1 MATLFVLE
9 QGAKVS
15 KESRKIIVEKDREVL
30 LDVPEFKIDR
40 VFLFGNVQITTQ
52 ALRFLLEAGKDI
64 SFFSLKGKFMG
75 KVVSYASKNVYI
87 RIKQYERFK
96 DEDFCLFI
104 VKEFVRAKLR
114 NCRSVLQ
121 KYLRNHPQ
129 VKVDEEIG
137 RLEELLGMIDRK
149 TAINSLLGVEGMGS
163 RIYFKGF
170 SKMVR
175 NEGFEFE
182 GRNRHPPQ
190 DPVNSILSLGY
201 SLITSEMFS
210 VLSAVGLD
218 PYVGYLHSLE
228 YSRPSLALDLIE
240 ELRPAVIDR
249 FALELINKRILKT
262 EDFEEVRSE
271 DGNAVKVLLSAE
283 SRRVY
288 FQHYEKRMNATVFYV
303 DENVTYRRLLESKVR
318 NFVNVL
324 EGKDEYRPF
333 LLR

>member
-15 KESRKIIVEKDREVL
+15 KESRKVIVEKDREVL
-30 LDVPEFKIDR
+30 LALPEFKVDR

-52 ALRFLLEAGKDI
+52 ALRFLLEAGKDV
-64 SFFSLKGKFMG
+64 SFFSLKGKFVG

-87 RIKQYERFK
+87 RIKQYEKFK

-121 KYLRNHPQ
+121 KYVRNHPE
-129 VKVDEEIG
+129 VDINEEIG
-137 RLEELLGMIDRK
+137 RLEELLETIDRK
-149 TAINSLLGVEGMGS
+149 TGINSLLGVEGMGS

-175 NEGFEFE
+175 NEGFRFE

-190 DPVNSILSLGY
+190 DPINSILSLGY
-201 SLITSEMFS
+201 SLLTSEMFS
-210 VLSAVGLD
+210 VLTAVGLD

-249 FALELINKRILKT
+249 FALELINKKILKE
-262 EDFEEVRSE
+262 EDFEQIQSE
-271 DGNAVKVLLSAE
+271 EGDAIKVLLSAD
-283 SRRVY
+283 SRKVY
-288 FQHYEKRMNATVFYV
+288 FRHYEKRMNAVVFYMN
-303 DENVTYRRLLESKVR
+303 ENLSYRRLLESKAR

-324 EGKDEYRPF
+324 EGKQEYCPF